1 MDLECAEF
9 VDNPE
14 SRCPVVL
21 VLDTSESMQGH
32 PISELNAGLA
42 AFKYYVEE
50 DPLAAL
56 RVELAVVTFGGKA
69 KVIQDFRTIDQFT
82 APELKAEGNSPLGGA
97 LTLSL
102 SLLENRKKVYK
113 RQGISYYRPWLFL
126 ITDGAPTDGM
136 TWYESAQAA
145 QLSDKEGKLSLY
157 TIAVKGAD
165 MRILTQI
172 APPYRPPFLLKDLKF
187 QELFQWLSASIRCVS
202 TTASPE
208 HHMLALPAINNWAEP
223 SS

>member
-21 VLDTSESMQGH
+21 ILDTSESMQGQ
-32 PISELNAGLA
+32 PIFELNTGLA

-56 RVELAVVTFGGKA
+56 RVEIALVTFGGEA
-69 KVIQDFRTIDQFT
+69 RVIQDFRTIDQFT
-82 APELKAEGNSPLGGA
+82 APELKAQGNSPLGGA

-102 SLLENRKKVYK
+102 SLLEQRKKIYK

-136 TWYESAQAA
+136 IWYESAHIAQQA
-145 QLSDKEGKLSLY
+145 DKEGKLSLY
-157 TIAVKGAD
+157 IIAVKGAD
-165 MRILTQI
+165 MRILKQI
-172 APPYRPPFLLKDLKF
+172 APSYRPPFLLKDLKF
-187 QELFQWLSASIRCVS
+187 QEMFQWLSTSIRCVS

-208 HHMLALPAINNWAEP
+208 HHMLALPAINSWAEN